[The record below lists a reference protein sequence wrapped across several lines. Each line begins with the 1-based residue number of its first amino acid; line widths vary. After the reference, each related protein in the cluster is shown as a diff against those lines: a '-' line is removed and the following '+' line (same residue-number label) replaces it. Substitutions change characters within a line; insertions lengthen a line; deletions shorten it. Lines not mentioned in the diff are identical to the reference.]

1 MIRVERVLPNQR
13 MKLTRWGGHFGWYK
27 SSLIVAAP
35 SRSHK
40 ISIVTTYNA
49 GKRVFFGILA
59 PMLFLSAA
67 NLIADFSKDQRSA
80 DSLDSLIYAAGACV
94 LAIVAVKIAITG
106 TSWGWFEG
114 VGTLP
119 WAKRLAFWLLLV
131 LASISLVWYAS
142 RHL

>member
-1 MIRVERVLPNQR
+1 M
-13 MKLTRWGGHFGWYK
+13 RWRART
-27 SSLIVAAP
+27 IVQQQVRRRA
-35 SRSHK
+35 SRPQLKRGPLGRHK
-40 ISIVTTYNA
+40 ISIVTTYSA